1 MGSIRRILIA
11 IKDYQ
16 AKSTP
21 ALAKGIQ
28 LARALGARV
37 ELFHGISTPL
47 YVDGYGT
54 FAVELPQVEHSMR
67 ARVLS
72 QLEKLAAKVRGSGL
86 EVSVA
91 AEWDFPVYEAIVRR
105 ANQIHADLI
114 VADQHAGQ
122 HKVAGLLHLTDWELL
137 RLSTVPVLLVKTS
150 GAYDHP
156 VVLAALDPGHTYSK
170 PAKLDQRILAASSTL
185 TRALHGTQHVLH
197 AYVPFPYMA
206 DPETMVNQETVERLQ
221 NEATAAAQKALAREL
236 RTARIPKDRRHLVGR
251 HPADAI
257 PETAREIHA
266 SIVVMGAISRSGI
279 KRLFIGNTA
288 ERVLDLLSSDILV
301 VKPAR
306 FTNRVPRGRRGP
318 RVLAVAQM
326 PMSL

>member
-1 MGSIRRILIA
+1 MRSIRRILIA
-11 IKDYQ
+11 IKDYE
-16 AKSTP
+16 AKTTP
-21 ALAKGIQ
+21 ALTKGIQ

-47 YVDGYGT
+47 YVDGYGS
-54 FAVELPQVEHSMR
+54 FAIELPQVEQSLR
-67 ARVLS
+67 SRVLS
-72 QLEKLAAKVRGSGL
+72 QLEKLAAKVRRSGL

-105 ANQIHADLI
+105 ANQIGADLI
-114 VADQHAGQ
+114 VADQHAGR

-156 VVLAALDPGHTYSK
+156 AVLAALDPGHSYSK
-170 PAKLDQRILAASSTL
+170 PAGLDQRILAASSTL
-185 TRALHGTQHVLH
+185 SRALHGTQHVLH

-206 DPETMVNQETVERLQ
+206 DPETMINRKTVDRLKE
-221 NEATAAAQKALAREL
+221 EATAAAQKALDREL
-236 RTARIPKDRRHLVGR
+236 RAVRIPKDRRHVVGR

-257 PETAREIHA
+257 PETARAIHA
-266 SIVVMGAISRSGI
+266 SIVVMGAISRSGL

-288 ERVLDLLSSDILV
+288 ERVLDLLSCYILV

-306 FTNRVPRGRRGP
+306 FANRVPRGRRGP
-318 RVLAVAQM
+318 RVMAVAPA